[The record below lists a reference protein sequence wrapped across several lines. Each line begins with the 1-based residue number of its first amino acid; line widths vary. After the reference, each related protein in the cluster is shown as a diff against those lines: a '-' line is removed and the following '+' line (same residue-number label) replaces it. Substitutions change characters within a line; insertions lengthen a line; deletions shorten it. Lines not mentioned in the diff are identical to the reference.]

1 MLACLI
7 GYFGD
12 FDLAEEATAEAF
24 AVAAQRWPGAGMPD
38 NPGAWLVTTA
48 RHRAID
54 RLRRDRVLA
63 AKLPLLAQ
71 PPEEAEDV
79 MDGPPIPD
87 ERLELVFMCCHPALA
102 IDAQV
107 ALTLRA
113 VAGLTT
119 EEIARAFL
127 VPAETMKRRLTRAK
141 SKIKVA
147 GIPFGV
153 PVASQLPE
161 RLAAVLAVVYLIF
174 NEGYSGTGQPAESL
188 ASEAIRLGRV
198 LAALLPAEPEVLGL
212 LALMLLHDARR
223 EARFDGQDLVLL
235 PDQDQS
241 RWDWRQITE
250 ARDLLARAR
259 SGSALLDPA
268 LQQAPTARGA
278 YALQAAVASLQAET
292 PLDWPQ
298 VAALY
303 GELADRTGSERGPAE
318 PGRGDRR
325 SRRPGCRPGHRGRP
339 GPARIPVL
347 ALDPGRTPPPSRP
360 RRRSQGRL
368 PRGARAGPHRPRT
381 PFPRTPDRRN
391 LRAASCPLRGHPL
404 VVPVTLQPSLS
415 PKPALPPKEE
425 SMALPVRPTRVAP
438 APGGTTTPRASW
450 LMLAVLL
457 LGQFMCIIDVLVTNV
472 AMPSIAASLH
482 ASGASLQL
490 VVGGYTIAYAM
501 LLITGARL
509 GDRYGRRRTYLAG
522 VLVFTTASLACALA
536 PDSQALIGFRLVQGA
551 GAAVLVPQVFSIIQ
565 LNFTGPARAR
575 ALSAY
580 AAVLSAGAVTGLVLG
595 GVVVTADLFG
605 TGWRPV
611 FAINVPIGI
620 VLAAAVPRL
629 VPPDAPVGRTKKLDL
644 AGLGAA
650 ACAVLLIV
658 LPLVLGREEGWPA
671 WGFGCIAV
679 GVVLTV
685 GFVLI
690 ERRVAARGGDPLL
703 NLAVLH
709 APALPSGLVTLAAT
723 QIGYG
728 GLLFAYT
735 LHLQAG
741 LGESA
746 LRSGLSYLPFAAVF
760 GLAGYNWRR
769 LPAAARRVLVP
780 AGLTVGILAYL
791 ALAAGL
797 HAGITAL
804 TWTGLAA
811 VGLGLGL
818 SVSPL
823 LTQSLTY
830 VPAARAADASGLL
843 TTTVQLGQLLGVAA
857 IGSVYLSRAG
867 SASAPA
873 SAPGPGSGAG
883 HVASAAATSAAAM
896 SGTALWLAA
905 LSAAGLLA
913 AAVMVR
919 AAQGRR
925 SAEP

>member
-1 MLACLI
+1 MALQTRRPAA
-7 GYFGD
+7 GQ
-12 FDLAEEATAEAF
+12 ETAA
-24 AVAAQRWPGAGMPD
+24 P
-38 NPGAWLVTTA
+38 
-48 RHRAID
+48 
-54 RLRRDRVLA
+54 
-63 AKLPLLAQ
+63 
-71 PPEEAEDV
+71 
-79 MDGPPIPD
+79 
-87 ERLELVFMCCHPALA
+87 
-102 IDAQV
+102 
-107 ALTLRA
+107 
-113 VAGLTT
+113 
-119 EEIARAFL
+119 ARA
-127 VPAETMKRRLTRAK
+127 
-141 SKIKVA
+141 
-147 GIPFGV
+147 
-153 PVASQLPE
+153 
-161 RLAAVLAVVYLIF
+161 
-174 NEGYSGTGQPAESL
+174 
-188 ASEAIRLGRV
+188 
-198 LAALLPAEPEVLGL
+198 
-212 LALMLLHDARR
+212 H
-223 EARFDGQDLVLL
+223 
-235 PDQDQS
+235 
-241 RWDWRQITE
+241 
-250 ARDLLARAR
+250 
-259 SGSALLDPA
+259 
-268 LQQAPTARGA
+268 
-278 YALQAAVASLQAET
+278 
-292 PLDWPQ
+292 
-298 VAALY
+298 
-303 GELADRTGSERGPAE
+303 
-318 PGRGDRR
+318 
-325 SRRPGCRPGHRGRP
+325 
-339 GPARIPVL
+339 
-347 ALDPGRTPPPSRP
+347 
-360 RRRSQGRL
+360 
-368 PRGARAGPHRPRT
+368 
-381 PFPRTPDRRN
+381 
-391 LRAASCPLRGHPL
+391 
-404 VVPVTLQPSLS
+404 
-415 PKPALPPKEE
+415 
-425 SMALPVRPTRVAP
+425 
-438 APGGTTTPRASW
+438 W

-509 GDRYGRRRTYLAG
+509 GDRYGRRRAYLAG
-522 VLVFTTASLACALA
+522 VLVFTAASLACALA

-671 WGFGCIAV
+671 WGFGCIAAGV
-679 GVVLTV
+679 GLAV

-690 ERRVAARGGDPLL
+690 ERRVAARGGDPML
-703 NLAVLH
+703 NLAVLR

-746 LRSGLSYLPFAAVF
+746 LRAGLSYLPFAAVF

-797 HAGITAL
+797 HSAGSHGGITAL

-823 LTQSLTY
+823 LTQSLTH

-867 SASAPA
+867 SAPTPGSPL
-873 SAPGPGSGAG
+873 GPGSGAG
-883 HVASAAATSAAAM
+883 HVASDAATSAAAM

-925 SAEP
+925 SPEP